1 MNINERLRDALGEYR
16 DQARVSPD
24 LFDRIEARTQRP
36 VLLRR
41 PAVSFR
47 TLVPAAAALL
57 VIVTIAVT
65 LVIRT
70 GGPDEAQVS
79 SGAAGGCAGN
89 LYAINDGTVSRIDA
103 ATGAVSAPI
112 SVDTDPGTSPQ
123 AVAIAPD
130 GKHAYVTSI
139 LRSATDLEGNV
150 GDGTV
155 SVIATATG
163 KVSAPIPVGKEPGT
177 VAIAPDGK
185 HAYVTS
191 LDGTSGEGTVS
202 AITTATGKVSARI
215 PGADAPGAVV
225 ITPDGKHAYV
235 SSAPRAVGPNIPTAG
250 TVSVITTAT
259 GKVSARIPVGKG
271 PGDVAITPDGELAY
285 VTTFDGTSGEGA
297 VSVITTATGKV
308 SPLKAVGKHLGGVVI
323 TPDGEHAYVASG
335 DYGVGDAEAT
345 VSVITTAT
353 GEVSAPITVGSVF
366 APVAVRGGSV
376 LISPDSEHAYLISFD
391 ILFDD
396 SGPVGPVATVLVI
409 DTASSAVSARIPLGR
424 TGDFAPV
431 PLAICPARSAPR
443 RP

>member
-1 MNINERLRDALGEYR
+1 
-16 DQARVSPD
+16 
-24 LFDRIEARTQRP
+24 
-36 VLLRR
+36 
-41 PAVSFR
+41 
-47 TLVPAAAALL
+47 
-57 VIVTIAVT
+57 
-65 LVIRT
+65 
-70 GGPDEAQVS
+70 
-79 SGAAGGCAGN
+79 
-89 LYAINDGTVSRIDA
+89 
-103 ATGAVSAPI
+103 
-112 SVDTDPGTSPQ
+112 
-123 AVAIAPD
+123 
-130 GKHAYVTSI
+130 
-139 LRSATDLEGNV
+139 
-150 GDGTV
+150 
-155 SVIATATG
+155 
-163 KVSAPIPVGKEPGT
+163 VSAPIPVGKEPGT

-215 PGADAPGAVV
+215 PVADAPGAVV